1 METFFTVKH
10 GGKEGR
16 IKAINRAS
24 AEKQFT
30 WLVENN
36 ECFCR
41 ECTKGFLRNYN
52 VYMDTYNDNH
62 INNEVHIINGFMQ
75 G

>member
-1 METFFTVKH
+1 METFYTVKY

-16 IKAINRAS
+16 IKAVNRSS
-24 AEKQFT
+24 AEEQFT
-30 WLVENN
+30 WLVKNN

-62 INNEVHIINGFMQ
+62 INNEVHIINGFMK